1 MRRRRRARG
10 PDRLLHRLARH
21 LAVPERPDRPP
32 LRDRQERR
40 GPEQVLL
47 GRPDRL
53 GHRDRRRLERHA
65 PDDRDRHPRRLAH
78 REPARGRHLVGERH
92 DRRLELAAVVV
103 GGAAEVDERRD
114 ARAADR
120 DVHDAATPG
129 PAERVRDHDGDLDA
143 EPFAQLAAEPL
154 RRAVRV
160 LRQQREEPLLDVG
173 GVDARVRAHEPVAG
187 LGDHEVAAPGDDAPR
202 LPLDPG
208 LAAAVVLGDDAAL
221 GLGHDLLRHRDHV
234 AVANA
239 HRAER
244 SGEERREVVARPD
257 LRESL
262 DGQHLDAHAVRRRSD
277 HPSRPSANRASASA
291 FASSVMI
298 ESVAPAR
305 TPVASIRGIS
315 ARSASS
321 TTQAAEEPPVV
332 LGRAGRRDLG
342 AGRRHQAVRHPR
354 ERRAGDDPAHADDV
368 RAPMRDGVADPRHRE
383 DRTERGDRVR
393 RAQHDRVRVRQR
405 LEDPGRGPRAFG
417 ALVPDG
423 LDLVASPAPDPV
435 LLEVEVELLAV
446 GDHRDPRGHRVVAH
460 RQQTR
465 HHAEP
470 PGDGAPSPRSASRP
484 PPGGSSGTG
493 GSRGR
498 GRRG

>member
-1 MRRRRRARG
+1 MLGEVERGPRRRGPRRHRAHRHGPEREPLVGHPERRAALLLAEQRRRDPARREPLRREREEQVLDRGAAREQEHLPFGVRAFGVGVGVGAPEPDPRDDQDRRGAEHPVAPRDPAFDRGLGCPVAAEILAPGVRDRAEQPPLRRRAPDRAERPRSRVMRRRRRARG
-10 PDRLLHRLARH
+10 PNRLLHRLARH

-32 LRDRQERR
+32 LRDRQERGR
-40 GPEQVLL
+40 SEQVLL

-65 PDDRDRHPRRLAH
+65 PHDRDRHPRRLAH

-103 GGAAEVDERRD
+103 GGPAEVDERRD

-120 DVHDAATPG
+120 DVHDPATPG

-187 LGDHEVAAPGDDAPR
+187 LGDHEVAAPGDEAPR

-208 LAAAVVLGDDAAL
+208 LAAAVGLGDHTAL

-239 HRAER
+239 HRAQR

-257 LRESL
+257 LREPL
-262 DGQHLDAHAVRRRSD
+262 DGQHLDAHAVRD
-277 HPSRPSANRASASA
+277 
-291 FASSVMI
+291 
-298 ESVAPAR
+298 API
-305 TPVASIRGIS
+305 T
-315 ARSASS
+315 
-321 TTQAAEEPPVV
+321 
-332 LGRAGRRDLG
+332 RAGRARTG
-342 AGRRHQAVRHPR
+342 
-354 ERRAGDDPAHADDV
+354 
-368 RAPMRDGVADPRHRE
+368 RAPPPS
-383 DRTERGDRVR
+383 R
-393 RAQHDRVRVRQR
+393 R
-405 LEDPGRGPRAFG
+405 
-417 ALVPDG
+417 
-423 LDLVASPAPDPV
+423 
-435 LLEVEVELLAV
+435 
-446 GDHRDPRGHRVVAH
+446 
-460 RQQTR
+460 
-465 HHAEP
+465 
-470 PGDGAPSPRSASRP
+470 RS
-484 PPGGSSGTG
+484 
-493 GSRGR
+493 
-498 GRRG
+498 